1 MERVFTPY
9 PLFSRKE
16 RDFYDVSEMRKEPR
30 KGRCP
35 VPGLRRGAGRA
46 VFARHDDRRQNEV
59 LLYADKRH
67 PENSPGRTG
76 RQAHRNLVDCRHCAR
91 RHYARRHRVCRA
103 RTVRPV
109 RRLKRDPARSS
120 VPERGELL

>member
-59 LLYADKRH
+59 LLTPTNVILKTV
-67 PENSPGRTG
+67 PVGRGG
-76 RQAHRNLVDCRHCAR
+76 R
-91 RHYARRHRVCRA
+91 
-103 RTVRPV
+103 RTAIWWIAAIALGAIMLGAIVFAV
-109 RRLKRDPARSS
+109 LAQS
-120 VPERGELL
+120 GLFAG